1 MNLKK
6 IVSRYAS
13 FFLLAIICQA
23 RAIWEYYIF
32 PDVRVFLVGSLVA
45 LMFLVLPFP
54 LEAASVW
61 LERLVERN
69 KILGSAF
76 VVLLVVFVVAGFWRQ
91 HSRIWAL
98 LNAFLG
104 LFFLLIIWKDRIFA
118 DSEPRKREGRVRA
131 ENLLTDRDALEKSW
145 RRQTKVVVGIFV
157 LFFALIA
164 TVCWRMYSKS
174 FLVLPILWALAI
186 LELPCLILLFAKQI
200 PMSDEKFEKHL
211 AKARAR
217 HERIE
222 ARRTYYATRRAERGE
237 RLAERKK
244 QQQPSNPLTDSFSS
258 FVYWSVMLCIFWF
271 QDRSRLERADLVF
284 CAMPVWFLIRT
295 LYFFIR
301 QHNHP
306 KGPDAPLMP
315 GSSTAGQ

>member
-6 IVSRYAS
+6 IVSRYS
-13 FFLLAIICQA
+13 YFFLLAIICQA

-131 ENLLTDRDALEKSW
+131 ENLPPS
-145 RRQTKVVVGIFV
+145 G
-157 LFFALIA
+157 
-164 TVCWRMYSKS
+164 
-174 FLVLPILWALAI
+174 
-186 LELPCLILLFAKQI
+186 
-200 PMSDEKFEKHL
+200 
-211 AKARAR
+211 RAR
-217 HERIE
+217 KELAAANQGRGWDFCSVFRSNCHSLLENVFQVFSRFADPLGIGNFGIAVPDPSFCKANSHERREVRE
-222 ARRTYYATRRAERGE
+222 ALGQSQGSPRTHRSPPHLLRHSQSRRGE